1 MYEIIS
7 RSALLLILWMA
18 TYRLFVGWPP
28 RGGFSPQQ
36 ERRIRALIKE
46 QDADRI
52 RANVRVLREED

>member
-1 MYEIIS
+1 
-7 RSALLLILWMA
+7 MA